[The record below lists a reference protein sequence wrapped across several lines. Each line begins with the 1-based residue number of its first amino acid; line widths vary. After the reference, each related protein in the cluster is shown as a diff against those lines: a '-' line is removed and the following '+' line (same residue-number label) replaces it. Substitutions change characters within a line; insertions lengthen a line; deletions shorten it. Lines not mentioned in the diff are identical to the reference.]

1 LRYLQALSEES
12 FMTDS
17 FWKRA
22 LAALVLAVSIATA
35 VPAAAGGGVGVTF
48 GFGGYPQPY
57 YGHHRQGPPFYY
69 GPPRAFYAPPP
80 VYYAPPRVYYAPPV
94 YFAPPVY
101 VQPAP
106 VYAPPQVQ
114 RGNCREYQSTAM
126 VNGSVVPSY
135 GTACQQPDGT
145 WRLIN

>member
-1 LRYLQALSEES
+1 
-12 FMTDS
+12 MTDS

-22 LAALVLAVSIATA
+22 LAALILAASLATA

-57 YGHHRQGPPFYY
+57 YGHHRHGPPVYY
-69 GPPRAFYAPPP
+69 RPPP
-80 VYYAPPRVYYAPPV
+80 VYYAPPPVYVTPPPVYYAPR
-94 YFAPPVY
+94 VY
-101 VQPAP
+101 VEPAP
-106 VYAPPQVQ
+106 VYAPPPP
-114 RGNCREYQSTAM
+114 RGNCREYQSTAV
-126 VNGSVVPSY
+126 VNGSVVPTY